1 MNQSDKGKADD
12 ESTKMLMEQYKLRCQ
27 EMLVMVPLNRTHVRN
42 FQIIAGAILGGTAL
56 ALSRPGSLPS
66 EENWWLW
73 LAFAAFLPVVA
84 TYLML
89 DILNIM
95 YIMQMVAEEIASIEC
110 RLNRSL
116 GRELFTWER
125 RISQQFFE
133 RRSPIPRVVNPGWY
147 IGAFGMTIYT
157 LLTLVVP
164 GFTITSVWRTSSS
177 LRASGF
183 AQVRIALCSLV
194 VILIAIACWVVL
206 SHIALRLR
214 GMRRLVKAWMDAEIN
229 SDGRNNG
236 KARGQA
242 TAEAAAKS

>member
-1 MNQSDKGKADD
+1 MSQSDKAKADD

-42 FQIIAGAILGGTAL
+42 FQIIAGAILGGTAF
-56 ALSRPGSLPS
+56 ALSRPDSLPTD
-66 EENWWLW
+66 ENWWLW
-73 LAFAAFLPVVA
+73 LAFAGFLPVVA

-95 YIMQMVAEEIASIEC
+95 YIMQMVAEGIASIEC
-110 RLNRSL
+110 RLNRRL

-147 IGAFGMTIYT
+147 IGVFGMTIYT

-164 GFTITSVWRTSSS
+164 GVAITSIWRTSSS

-183 AQVRIALCSLV
+183 VHVLIALCSLV
-194 VILIAIACWVVL
+194 AIACWVVV
-206 SHIALRLR
+206 SHIALRLN
-214 GMRRLVKAWMDAEIN
+214 GMRRIVRTWMDAEID

-236 KARGQA
+236 RARGQA